1 MQAGT
6 IAQVRRILAALL
18 LVGVIPL
25 AFAMQELPEEPQA
38 QELPQ
43 RGDVTVLETVVVSGV
58 APGPGL
64 WKVRHGDHT
73 MWILGTLQPVAK
85 RMQWEASGVKRVIA
99 SAEIILYPPSMKF
112 DLGLG
117 KLRQLLLLPSML
129 GARKNPDGDKLIDHV
144 SPEDY
149 ARWLVLKEKYMGRDG
164 GVEKRRPM
172 FAADALYREA
182 LDASGL
188 QFKGMASPV
197 VGKLAK
203 KHKIPVE
210 RPTIQV
216 AIDDPKGAIRDF
228 RESAMDDAECFRKTL
243 DHLET
248 DLEKMRVRANA
259 WATGDML
266 TLREI
271 SYEDQSRACMD
282 AFLESSFAKEQGI
295 DDLPERLN
303 ALWLEAAEKI
313 LAEHETSFAILPMSR
328 LVTPDGYLAQLAALG
343 YEIEEP

>member
-1 MQAGT
+1 MQAGI
-6 IAQVRRILAALL
+6 IARVRHVLAVLL
-18 LVGVIPL
+18 LVGVIPW
-25 AFAMQELPEEPQA
+25 AFAMQEPAEEAQV
-38 QELPQ
+38 QELPE
-43 RGDVTVLETVVVSGV
+43 REDVTVLETVVVSGI

-85 RMQWEASGVKRVIA
+85 RMQWETSGVERIIA
-99 SAEIILYPPSMKF
+99 SADVILYPPTVKF
-112 DLGLG
+112 DLGMG
-117 KLRQLLLLPSML
+117 KLRSLLLLPALM
-129 GARKNPDGDKLIDHV
+129 GARKNPEGDKLVEHV
-144 SPEDY
+144 SAEDY
-149 ARWLVLKEKYMGRDG
+149 ARWLVFKKKYLGRDR
-164 GVEKRRPM
+164 GVEKRRPL
-172 FAADALYREA
+172 FAADALYRAA

-188 QFKGMASPV
+188 QFKGLVSPV
-197 VGKLAK
+197 VAKVAK

-210 RPTIQV
+210 RPKIEL
-216 AIDDPKGAIRDF
+216 AIDDAKGAIRDF

-295 DDLPERLN
+295 TDLPARLD

-313 LAEHETSFAILPMSR
+313 LAEHETSFAALPMGR
-328 LVTPDGYLAQLAALG
+328 LVATDGYLAQLVARG
-343 YEIEEP
+343 YKVEEP